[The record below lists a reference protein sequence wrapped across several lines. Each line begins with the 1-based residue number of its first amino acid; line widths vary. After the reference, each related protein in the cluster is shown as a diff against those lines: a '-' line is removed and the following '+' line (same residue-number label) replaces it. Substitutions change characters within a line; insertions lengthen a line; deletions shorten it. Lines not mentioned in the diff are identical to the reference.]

1 MYGAPVLL
9 FDKWLHNALMEKGW
23 SGADLARISGVNKV
37 SIYHY
42 LAGDREPQFHSLQ
55 LILRALG
62 KKITITDI

>member
-1 MYGAPVLL
+1 MNYVHV
-9 FDKWLHNALMEKGW
+9 FDFAKWLHKELMLKVW
-23 SGADLARISGVNKV
+23 TGADLARISGVNKV

-42 LAGDREPQFHSLQ
+42 LEGEREPQFHSLQ